1 MIFERLKK
9 LFGEMLGSTEQ
20 LESIREDSLLFQDLG
35 FSSIS
40 MLYMAVAIEEE
51 FKIELTNLDI
61 SNFSTIRDV
70 CNYIEQA
77 IAQK

>member
-20 LESIREDSLLFQDLG
+20 LENIKEDSLLFQDLG

-40 MLYMAVAIEEE
+40 MLYIAVAIEEE

-61 SNFSTIRDV
+61 NNFSTVGDV

-77 IAQK
+77 IAKK

>member
-61 SNFSTIRDV
+61 SNFSTIRDI